1 MTYKVILPVEDNKVV
16 VTLPPDFKGRK
27 EVAVF
32 IDDEVISRSQRIEE
46 LKLAMTDPLFLSDIA
61 EIHQDFDAIDSETIK

>member
-1 MTYKVILPVEDNKVV
+1 MTYRVILPVEDNNVV
-16 VTLPPDFKGRK
+16 VTLPPDFKGSK

-32 IDDEVISRSQRIEE
+32 IADEVCTRSKKIEE

-61 EIHQDFDAIDSETIK
+61 EVHQEFDAIDS